1 MLLQIMSEHENNDW
15 VRISQHMHNRSPK
28 QCRER
33 YHQNLKPSL
42 NKNPISEF
50 EGLVIEHMVN
60 EIGKRWAVIARQLD
74 NRSDNMVRNWWNS
87 RMNRQRHDLSIVP
100 VSHTHKRGLKSYGT
114 RAPALVQTNSCSS
127 MTSKPSWMNS
137 GWSPVPE
144 RRPRSCRGPVP
155 TATHQPYPSYTLPSI
170 SQLVGTALA
179 SPCPVLYDTSS
190 AMSIESLCMPSN
202 CNVSCSFPPKSLPSS
217 QFFQYT

>member
-1 MLLQIMSEHENNDW
+1 MAPSRRRGPWDPKEDQMLLQIMSEHENNDW

-100 VSHTHKRGLKSYGT
+100 VSHTHKRGLKSYAFMDEFWLVPRS
-114 RAPALVQTNSCSS
+114 RAAPTLVQGACTDGNPPTISVLH
-127 MTSKPSWMNS
+127 
-137 GWSPVPE
+137 SPIHQSAGGDCVGFSLS
-144 RRPRSCRGPVP
+144 RP
-155 TATHQPYPSYTLPSI
+155 I
-170 SQLVGTALA
+170 
-179 SPCPVLYDTSS
+179 
-190 AMSIESLCMPSN
+190 
-202 CNVSCSFPPKSLPSS
+202 
-217 QFFQYT
+217 